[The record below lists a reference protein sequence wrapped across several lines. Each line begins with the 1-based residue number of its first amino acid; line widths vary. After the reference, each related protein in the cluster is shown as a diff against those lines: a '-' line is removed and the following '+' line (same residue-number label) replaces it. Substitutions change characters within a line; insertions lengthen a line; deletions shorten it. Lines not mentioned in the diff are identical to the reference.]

1 MVVCG
6 ARDVRPSRQTGRLRF
21 VLNTYPNEVENKKK
35 KHTHT
40 HTRRIKRRMITTVGI
55 RNETV
60 KNERNA

>member
-6 ARDVRPSRQTGRLRF
+6 ARDVRRSRQTGRLRF
-21 VLNTYPNEVENKKK
+21 VLNTYPNDVENKEKK
-35 KHTHT
+35 HT
-40 HTRRIKRRMITTVGI
+40 HTRRIKRRMITTVGV